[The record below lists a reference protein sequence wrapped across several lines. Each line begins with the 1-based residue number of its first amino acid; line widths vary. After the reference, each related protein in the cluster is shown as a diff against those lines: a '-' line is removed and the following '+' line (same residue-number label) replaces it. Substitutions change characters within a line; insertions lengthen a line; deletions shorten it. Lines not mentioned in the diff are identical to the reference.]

1 MAERDFWR
9 ASGYGL
15 LARNPA
21 GELAVT
27 DEYLRA
33 YLKRPE
39 MAPVE
44 ESCAAE
50 IALHAS
56 LVDDPRLAVGP
67 GRIAALADAD
77 GRDNYRLWTAFRDR
91 LVAAGTIER
100 CYLELF
106 TTGGISIPPLFI
118 DQMAHVITRNILDG
132 RDDAIRARAA
142 ELLFRTQ
149 KVTLADGAILLADE
163 ETVEMHAETSGF
175 GNIGRLLA
183 ETETRARSIDLDV
196 LSEANADIYWQRDD
210 RYDTVLDATF
220 GRPGVGALAGVLAG
234 VLADWVRHFRG
245 VEVTIEPVGMIR
257 DENWAWH
264 VGLDAE
270 SSAILNDLY
279 GGDEVDEPR
288 MARLLSLFRLEFR
301 DPAAMRLDLAGRP
314 IYLGMAMT
322 EANVLRLKPQNLLVN
337 LPLAET
343 A

>member
-15 LARNPA
+15 LERTAT

-27 DEYLRA
+27 DRFLRA
-33 YLKRPE
+33 YLERPE
-39 MAPVE
+39 MQPVE

-50 IALHAS
+50 IELHRA
-56 LVDDPRLAVGP
+56 LVDDPLLAVGAD
-67 GRIAALADAD
+67 RIAKLADAD

-91 LVAAGTIER
+91 LVAAGAIER

-106 TTGGISIPPLFI
+106 TSGAIAIPPLFI
-118 DQMAHVITRNILDG
+118 DQMAHVVVRNILDG
-132 RDDAIRARAA
+132 CDDPMRLRAA
-142 ELLFRTQ
+142 ELLFRSQ
-149 KVTLADGAILLADE
+149 KVTMADGAILLADE
-163 ETVEMHAETSGF
+163 ETVEMHAQTSGF
-175 GNIGRLLA
+175 GNFGRLLA
-183 ETETRARSIDLDV
+183 ETGTPARSIDLDI
-196 LSEANADIYWQRDD
+196 LGAANADIYWRRDD

-220 GRPGVGALAGVLAG
+220 GRPGLAALCG
-234 VLADWVRHFRG
+234 VLADWVRHFRA

-257 DENWAWH
+257 DDHWVWH
-264 VGLDAE
+264 VGLDSE

-279 GGDEVDEPR
+279 AGDEIEEPR
-288 MARLLSLFRLEFR
+288 MTRLLSLFRLEFH

-314 IYLGMAMT
+314 VYLGMAMT
-322 EANVLRLKPQNLLVN
+322 TDNVLRLKPQNLLVN